1 MLQMYL
7 RPRDV
12 LPLVQVSKSWR
23 IVIECNKE
31 YWTRVAAH
39 LVFAN
44 SLLSLDATRFSFL
57 VYTPEGYYAA
67 MNEVISRINKEVEI
81 FGTIGFELSS
91 DDNDEMAAE
100 CKTVIEYWKPYIHA
114 SLEVKTRMQLLDE
127 HNTLGDSCRLTVQ
140 QCHGMTMKEIAKT
153 LVMKMV
159 TPREDEQDEKGAKKL
174 REWVRE
180 FKALPNLS
188 DDTKSSMMRKLL
200 KCFDGNFK
208 DGRFVMLNGYDVRDA
223 VEVACYS
230 NDYNEAGFI

>member
-1 MLQMYL
+1 MQSLNNECRAMLQMYL

-100 CKTVIEYWKPYIHA
+100 CKTVIE
-114 SLEVKTRMQLLDE
+114 
-127 HNTLGDSCRLTVQ
+127 
-140 QCHGMTMKEIAKT
+140 
-153 LVMKMV
+153 
-159 TPREDEQDEKGAKKL
+159 
-174 REWVRE
+174 
-180 FKALPNLS
+180 
-188 DDTKSSMMRKLL
+188 
-200 KCFDGNFK
+200 
-208 DGRFVMLNGYDVRDA
+208 
-223 VEVACYS
+223 
-230 NDYNEAGFI
+230 